1 MNYLYYGITLIL
13 ILGAAYTSYRIGIR
27 EGAESLL
34 SFLEEARVINIDD
47 KDNITPNCKK

>member
-1 MNYLYYGITLIL
+1 MEFLYYGVTLIV

-34 SFLEEARVINIDD
+34 DFLEEAGVINVDD